1 MTGWKK
7 IAGITAFLFFLI
19 LLQVQNPEI
28 NGPFKG
34 IFGNVVNPF
43 IYYSSKTAGFFGD
56 VWSGYINL
64 VYVRQDNLELKEKN
78 DRLKMENSL
87 LREKVLEYER
97 LKKLLNFKEAYSF
110 QSVAC
115 NVVGRNVDGYL
126 KYIIID
132 RGSEDG
138 IELKDPV
145 ISFEG
150 LVGSVSEVYKN
161 TARVDVILNIKNNA
175 SIMNKRT
182 RAVGIIRGNGEG
194 QLVVDYYD
202 RLDKVEINDELIT
215 SGLGGVYP
223 KGIAVGVVNRVDEKD
238 TGLFQDLFVRP
249 VVDFYK
255 LENVLVL
262 KR

>member
-138 IELKDPV
+138 IDLKDPV

>member
-43 IYYSSKTAGFFGD
+43 IYYSSKTSAFFRD

-64 VYVRQDNLELKEKN
+64 VYVRQDNLELKDKN

-138 IELKDPV
+138 IEIKDPV

-175 SIMNKRT
+175 SVMNKRT

-202 RLDKVEINDELIT
+202 RLDKVQIKDELIT

-223 KGIAVGVVNRVDEKD
+223 KGIAVGVVDRIDEKD

>member
-43 IYYSSKTAGFFGD
+43 IYYSSKTTGFFGD

>member
-1 MTGWKK
+1 MNGWKK
-7 IAGITAFLFFLI
+7 VAGISAFLIFLI
-19 LLQVQNPEI
+19 LLQIQNPDI

-43 IYYSSKTAGFFGD
+43 IYYTSKTSGFFKG

-64 VYVRQDNLELKEKN
+64 VDVRKMNLDLKDKN
-78 DRLKMENSL
+78 DRMKMENSI

-126 KYIIID
+126 KYMIID
-132 RGSEDG
+132 RGSDDG
-138 IELKDPV
+138 IEEKDPV
-145 ISFEG
+145 ISYEG

-161 TARVDVILNIKNNA
+161 TSRVDVILNVKNNA
-175 SIMNKRT
+175 SVMNKRT

-202 RLDKVEINDELIT
+202 KLDKVEVNDEMIT

-223 KGIAVGVVNRVDEKD
+223 KGIAVGVVSKVDERD
-238 TGLFQDLFVRP
+238 TGLFQYIFVRP

>member
-145 ISFEG
+145 ISFDG

>member
-1 MTGWKK
+1 MNGWKK
-7 IAGITAFLFFLI
+7 IAGITAFLLFLI

-138 IELKDPV
+138 IEVKDPV

-150 LVGSVSEVYKN
+150 LVGSVSEVYSN

-175 SIMNKRT
+175 SVMNKRT

-202 RLDKVEINDELIT
+202 RLDKVQINDELIT

>member
-1 MTGWKK
+1 MNGWKK
-7 IAGITAFLFFLI
+7 IAGITAFLLFLI

-64 VYVRQDNLELKEKN
+64 VYVRQDNLDLKDKN

-138 IELKDPV
+138 IEVKDPV

-150 LVGSVSEVYKN
+150 LVGSVSEVYNN

-175 SIMNKRT
+175 SVMNKRT

-202 RLDKVEINDELIT
+202 RLDKVQIKDELIT

-223 KGIAVGVVNRVDEKD
+223 KGIAVGVVDRVDVRD

>member
-1 MTGWKK
+1 MTSWKK
-7 IAGITAFLFFLI
+7 IAGITAFLLFLI
-19 LLQVQNPEI
+19 LLQVKNPEI
-28 NGPFKG
+28 NGPFRG

-43 IYYSSKTAGFFGD
+43 IYYTSKTAGFFGD
-56 VWSGYINL
+56 IWSGYVNL
-64 VYVRQDNLELKEKN
+64 IDVKSENGDLKEKN
-78 DRLKMENSL
+78 GRLKMENSL

-97 LKKLLNFKEAYSF
+97 LKKLLNFREAYSF
-110 QSVAC
+110 NSVAC

-138 IELKDPV
+138 IEEKDPV
-145 ISFEG
+145 ISFDG
-150 LVGSVSEVYKN
+150 LVGVVSEVYRN

-175 SIMNKRT
+175 SVMNKRT
-182 RAVGIIRGNGEG
+182 RAVGIIRGSGEG
-194 QLVVDYYD
+194 QLKVDYYD
-202 RLDKVEINDELIT
+202 RLDAVEPDDELIT

-223 KGIAVGVVNRVDEKD
+223 KGIAVGLVDRIEAKD
-238 TGLFQDLFVRP
+238 TGLFQDLYVRP

-262 KR
+262 KK

>member
-1 MTGWKK
+1 MNGWKK
-7 IAGITAFLFFLI
+7 IAGITAFLLFLI
-19 LLQVQNPEI
+19 LLQVQNPDI

-34 IFGNVVNPF
+34 VFGNVVNPF
-43 IYYSSKTAGFFGD
+43 IYYTSKTTGFFKE

-64 VYVRQDNLELKEKN
+64 VYVREENQDLKGKN
-78 DRLKMENSL
+78 DRLRMENSI

-110 QSVAC
+110 TSIAC

-132 RGSEDG
+132 RGKNDG

-150 LVGSVSEVYKN
+150 LVGSVSEVYAN
-161 TARVDVILNIKNNA
+161 TARVDIILNIRNNA
-175 SIMNKRT
+175 SVMNKRT

-215 SGLGGVYP
+215 SGLGGVFP
-223 KGIAVGVVNRVDEKD
+223 KGIAVGVVNKVEERD
-238 TGLFQDLFVRP
+238 TGLFQDLYVRP

-255 LENVLVL
+255 LENVLVM

>member
-56 VWSGYINL
+56 VWGGYINL

-138 IELKDPV
+138 IDLKDPV